1 VTTPDSSPP
10 IGLDI
15 NQLAFALGGRG
26 PVPPWHAREALEAIG
41 SPAVPALIR
50 SLGSFDP
57 ATRWEA
63 AKALSDI
70 ADPSAV
76 QPLLAA
82 LEDEDGSVRWLAA
95 EGLSR
100 IGYPALAPLLHALI
114 DHSGSAWLRDGA
126 RHVLRGNLNDELA
139 SILGPVLVALTG
151 PGPEISVMAPASR
164 AIRLLES
171 VARPS
176 AAVPAPRWPS
186 SRLPSLTPAHG
197 RWRNL
202 RF

>member
-1 VTTPDSSPP
+1 MTTPDSSPP

-100 IGYPALAPLLHALI
+100 IDYPALAPLLHALI

-126 RHVLRGNLNDELA
+126 RHVLRGNLNDQLA
-139 SILGPVLVALTG
+139 GILGPVLVALTG
-151 PGPEISVMAPASR
+151 PAPEISVMAPASR

-176 AAVPAPRWPS
+176 AAPAPRWSS